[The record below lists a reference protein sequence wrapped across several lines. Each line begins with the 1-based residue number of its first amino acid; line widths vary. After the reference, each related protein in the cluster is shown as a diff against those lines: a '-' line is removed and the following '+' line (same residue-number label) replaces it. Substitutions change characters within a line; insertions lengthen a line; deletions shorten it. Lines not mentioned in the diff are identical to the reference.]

1 MLSPDTSYD
10 MGIFRIYNILQAP
23 IIKWR
28 MQKDDMYLYMHAYMH
43 VHKCVHMYAH
53 MDICR
58 RKRKGNLSTGGKRIE
73 TMTHI
78 QTERE
83 RVQKTPKV
91 VTYKP
96 ALSHC
101 PISARGQG

>member
-1 MLSPDTSYD
+1 MLAPDTSYD

-28 MQKDDMYLYMHAYMH
+28 MQKDDIYLYMHAYMH

-58 RKRKGNLSTGGKRIE
+58 RKREGNLSTGGKRIE
-73 TMTHI
+73 TITHI
-78 QTERE
+78 QAEKERE
-83 RVQKTPKV
+83 FRKPQK
-91 VTYKP
+91 
-96 ALSHC
+96 
-101 PISARGQG
+101 